1 MTDSIAL
8 GDDEDEDAEFAWS
21 DFYRDQCA
29 EVITEEAVHKFKAEF
44 QGSEEEKLAV
54 IAAYVTGEGDLDF
67 LFEEVM
73 LSDPIADEERF
84 RAIIDHEIAE
94 QRVEAYAAYVGATKA
109 AKTRRRAKAEREAR
123 LAEEA
128 ARELGVE
135 DKLFGNGAK
144 KGRKS
149 GGGDKNGDQSGL
161 AALIQTRQKERAADF
176 FADLEA
182 KYAPAPKTGK
192 RRAVEEPPEEAFART
207 DKRRKRSKVADDED
221 AVPVPSPRKTKRAR
235 V

>member
-1 MTDSIAL
+1 V
-8 GDDEDEDAEFAWS
+8 
-21 DFYRDQCA
+21 R
-29 EVITEEAVHKFKAEF
+29 KFKAEF

-54 IAAYVTGEGDLDF
+54 LAAYVTGEGDMDF

-73 LSDPIADEERF
+73 LSDPVADEERF

-94 QRVEAYAAYVGATKA
+94 QRVEAYAAYVGETKA
-109 AKTRRRAKAEREAR
+109 AKKRRRAKAEREAR

-128 ARELGVE
+128 ARELGVD
-135 DKLFGNGAK
+135 DKLFGNGTGK

-149 GGGDKNGDQSGL
+149 ADKNDQSGL

-182 KYAPAPKTGK
+182 KYAPAPKKGK
-192 RRAVEEPPEEAFART
+192 RRAVEEPPEEAFERT
-207 DKRRKRSKVADDED
+207 EKRRKRSKVVDDEEE
-221 AVPVPSPRKTKRAR
+221 AVPAPSPRKAKRVKA
-235 V
+235 

>member
-8 GDDEDEDAEFAWS
+8 GDGEDEDAEFAWS
-21 DFYRDQCA
+21 DFYRAQFA
-29 EVITEEAVHKFKAEF
+29 EVVTEEAVGKFKAEF

-73 LSDPIADEERF
+73 LSDPLADEERF

-94 QRVEAYAAYVGATKA
+94 QRVEAYAAYVGETKA
-109 AKTRRRAKAEREAR
+109 AKKKRRAKAEREAR

-135 DKLFGNGAK
+135 DELFGK

-149 GGGDKNGDQSGL
+149 GGGDKNGDHSGL

-176 FADLEA
+176 LADLEA
-182 KYAPAPKTGK
+182 KYAPATKKGK
-192 RRAVEEPPEEAFART
+192 KRAVEEPPEEAFART
-207 DKRRKRSKVADDED
+207 DKRRKRSKVVDDDDDD
-221 AVPVPSPRKTKRAR
+221 AAPAPSPRKTKRAR